1 MFRYPPFSHIVC
13 VYLRHRD
20 ARVADDAAAD
30 MARLLRAA
38 LGDRVLGPDRPS
50 VARVKTMSI
59 RKILIKLENGIS
71 LPRVRECL
79 RSRQSVLMQNRRY
92 ATLETYYDVDPL

>member
-1 MFRYPPFSHIVC
+1 
-13 VYLRHRD
+13 
-20 ARVADDAAAD
+20 
-30 MARLLRAA
+30 
-38 LGDRVLGPDRPS
+38 
-50 VARVKTMSI
+50 MSI

>member
-1 MFRYPPFSHIVC
+1 MPFS
-13 VYLRHRD
+13 
-20 ARVADDAAAD
+20 
-30 MARLLRAA
+30 
-38 LGDRVLGPDRPS
+38 PS

-79 RSRQSVLMQNRRY
+79 RSQQSVLMQNRRY